1 MLTDPARCTRYRLG
15 HGLDLVEAKLAWRY
29 AVRKPVPCR
38 LLDFQE
44 NGMVQ
49 LLDEDGRHYE
59 VWNHN
64 PQKLIQLASRSDV
77 QVSIAPFNRHLRVFS
92 GGRWYAISFCSEV
105 DRTPCDF
112 SPA

>member
-1 MLTDPARCTRYRLG
+1 
-15 HGLDLVEAKLAWRY
+15 
-29 AVRKPVPCR
+29 
-38 LLDFQE
+38 
-44 NGMVQ
+44 MVK

-59 VWNHN
+59 VWNHD
-64 PQKLIQLASRSDV
+64 PQKLIRLANRADF

-112 SPA
+112 FPA

>member
-1 MLTDPARCTRYRLG
+1 MPTEPTQCTRYRLG
-15 HGLDLVEAKLAWRY
+15 HGLDLAEAKLAWRY
-29 AVRKPVPCR
+29 ALKKPVPCR
-38 LLDFQE
+38 LLDFQGD
-44 NGMVQ
+44 GMVK

-59 VWNHN
+59 VWNHD
-64 PQKLIQLASRSDV
+64 PQKLIRLANRADF

-112 SPA
+112 FPA

>member
-1 MLTDPARCTRYRLG
+1 MLQDPARCTRYRFG
-15 HGLDLVEAKLAWRY
+15 HGLDMAEAKLAWRY
-29 AVRKPVPCR
+29 AVQKPVPCR

-44 NGMVQ
+44 NGMVK